1 MKSLHQPSGRIAVLL
16 EVRILKA
23 SIVVRSE
30 IPIAQNRR
38 ALQLP
43 PAWLNATVFVAC
55 VVGAELHEAAAT
67 YDKSLPDESLAY
79 GMASAVSTNP
89 FAMEAPPEAPA
100 CGANTSADAE
110 RSFELHRSAGSFESY
125 DANGDGMRLEESSDG
140 LQPVLQKPAN
150 PSTLLSGL
158 DSVYFQQPEALA
170 TRPSRP
176 HAASPSSPAAA
187 TGKEESV
194 ACVLWELEH
203 LPSSGELM
211 ENVVARL
218 EKLKVYGDEVN
229 RSLCCRVA
237 QRREELTKAASV
249 LGQLRQA
256 LQKLRSESAAVRAGL
271 SAFRQECV
279 LPSLAI
285 TKQQQTK
292 LALEREMQE
301 LLQIQRVEAL
311 LMAAEN
317 SCVNRELPLQAALL
331 VEGAALSFAPQGSQ
345 AASSSQQDE
354 PGESTHPSLQGG
366 IKRMQQM
373 LENLRAELN
382 AALQAAARSLPPPPC
397 SCGWRQPEP
406 VSYSSRRGLQRL
418 RPGSG
423 VATTAAAG
431 SAEGTW
437 PQYYS
442 ALAAFSL
449 LPPSSSV
456 GASVAA
462 AVAAA
467 AAAATRQ
474 VLCAFV
480 PADAAAFSE
489 AESESFEAQR
499 LCARLL
505 FHDTQ
510 QPAAGAADAVAALP
524 SAENLAASVAAAD
537 ASACFM
543 TLLGV
548 QYDILLGA
556 TSLMRWHTAEALRLL
571 AEVKAESSDYQEKRS
586 QAGTSEA
593 EMLELLGGG
602 DARGG
607 CTYTPAARARDRSD
621 SDHSQCETHFVDT
634 YALAASATQRL
645 KGLPSSLRMA
655 LFLLQVR
662 KQFLSQRCFLW
673 QQLQQQTAQ
682 VLQHLDLGGGG
693 STAVSDC
700 LSLMH
705 AVRAF
710 AVLGEAFVASENAE
724 AEAALATEAAAAVA
738 AVAATG
744 APADLRSPSFDAA
757 ADADSA
763 AAAAIAADAAAA
775 AATAAA
781 AAATSGDAGGSVQ
794 RVPKEP
800 VAGRLSQVLVT
811 RVQEAIESLQ
821 ETHTQELLQRVKA
834 ETWERLPV
842 LRRFPLVL
850 LRAPRQLG
858 VLPQRLSEGMHPFAV
873 AAEGCGVAAQ
883 AGRSKSVCGCC
894 GEALPLSTVPNPFA
908 RWLPGTPFA
917 GGELKAASQ
926 ERGDNNASVELA
938 AIEEELKAAKACG
951 RGSDEPPVA
960 VGASQAA
967 AQCVMQYW
975 QLAVCAPEVAVPAVK
990 AMIRVVGFYLAAVAA
1005 CALPD
1010 DICSCLATPLKH
1022 SFPSFGEARD
1032 KIKFAA
1038 SADAAVLRNRLPHLH
1053 WLLCQTDEG
1062 LRASRKKLWRPRS
1075 SDGGSSNAGAANR
1088 TDRPALTELVRP
1100 MARLASPGALWG
1112 LAERVAAVESGR
1124 DLLEALTQQLH
1135 VQGLPQHF
1143 GSRVGTRVLR
1153 QQRGPETGKDYFS
1166 GLLRCL
1172 PREEQH
1178 QLWRLLAAT
1187 RCAAEDLRVLVYRVA
1202 AGSLC
1207 QSSAFLASFHQAAA
1221 ECSTDHVAR
1230 NCSRAVGAPSSAAN
1244 VVARAYAATVQQHR
1258 RQVADLFWKIRCAG
1272 SGSIPASVQ
1281 PLIWRA
1287 VKSQAVADAVD
1298 ALSAVPL
1305 AADAVERC
1313 LSPGPLVALAE
1324 ALREIIAEAEGQYR
1338 KALAAAGCSRSAQQA
1353 AAAAA
1358 ADRGSARAPRD
1369 GTTLERHRADEVCAP
1384 SPLDYSEAD
1393 FDTFLDVCSRTAP
1406 EVVLWCREQQKRALS
1421 FQTEAGSKTLPLRVM
1436 PQMLQRLENAGLL
1449 PKGQTA
1455 EFENEQSVL
1464 LMQLMQPPPPPSS

>member
-1 MKSLHQPSGRIAVLL
+1 MARG
-16 EVRILKA
+16 
-23 SIVVRSE
+23 
-30 IPIAQNRR
+30 
-38 ALQLP
+38 AL
-43 PAWLNATVFVAC
+43 
-55 VVGAELHEAAAT
+55 
-67 YDKSLPDESLAY
+67 
-79 GMASAVSTNP
+79 STNP
-89 FAMEAPPEAPA
+89 FAMEGPP
-100 CGANTSADAE
+100 SASASGVTASAE
-110 RSFELHRSAGSFESY
+110 REHSSELNRRAASFESY
-125 DANGDGMRLEESSDG
+125 DANGDGMRLGDASADG
-140 LQPVLQKPAN
+140 LQPADQQKPAN
-150 PSTLLSGL
+150 SSSLLSSL
-158 DSVYFQQPEALA
+158 DTVYYQEPETHA
-170 TRPSRP
+170 TR
-176 HAASPSSPAAA
+176 AASKPVAVAACTPSAASA
-187 TGKEESV
+187 QGNDECF
-194 ACVLWELEH
+194 ACILWELEH
-203 LPSSGELM
+203 LPSNGELM
-211 ENVVARL
+211 ANIVTRL
-218 EKLKVYGDEVN
+218 EKLKNYGDEVLAAAVAAVSVAAAAAAALAAIACNDSLASAAACFVN

-237 QRREELTKAASV
+237 ERREELTKAASV

-271 SAFRQECV
+271 SAFRVECV
-279 LPSLAI
+279 RPSLAI

-292 LALEREMQE
+292 LALEREMHE

-331 VEGAALSFAPQGSQ
+331 VEGAALSFHPSDSQ
-345 AASSSQQDE
+345 AASVSQQDE
-354 PGESTHPSLQGG
+354 GTAASKHPSLQGG

-373 LENLRAELN
+373 LENLKAELN

-406 VSYSSRRGLQRL
+406 VSYSTRRGLQRL
-418 RPGSG
+418 RQGSG

-431 SAEGTW
+431 SAEDTW

-489 AESESFEAQR
+489 AESESFETQR
-499 LCARLL
+499 LCARLG
-505 FHDTQ
+505 FHDPQ
-510 QPAAGAADAVAALP
+510 QPAAAAAADAVAALP

-556 TSLMRWHTAEALRLL
+556 ASLMRWHATEASRLL
-571 AEVKAESSDYQEKRS
+571 AEVKAESSECLEKRS
-586 QAGTSEA
+586 QANISEA

-602 DARGG
+602 DSRAG
-607 CTYTPAARARDRSD
+607 CTYTSAGRTRKRSD
-621 SDHSQCETHFVDT
+621 SDAPQSEAQFVDT
-634 YALAASATQRL
+634 YELAASATQRL
-645 KGLPSSLRMA
+645 KGLPSNLRLA

-662 KQFLSQRCFLW
+662 KQFLNQRGSLW

-693 STAVSDC
+693 STSVGDC

-710 AVLGEAFVASENAE
+710 AVLGETFVASENAE
-724 AEAALATEAAAAVA
+724 AEAALATEAAAAAA

-775 AATAAA
+775 VATAATAAA
-781 AAATSGDAGGSVQ
+781 ASGDASNSVQ
-794 RVPKEP
+794 HTSKEP
-800 VAGRLSQVLVT
+800 AAGRLSQVLVT
-811 RVQEAIESLQ
+811 RVQEAINSLQ
-821 ETHTQELLQRVKA
+821 ETHTQELLQQVKA

-842 LRRFPLVL
+842 LRRYPLVL

-858 VLPQRLSEGMHPFAV
+858 VLPQQPPEGMHPFAV
-873 AAEGCGVAAQ
+873 AAEGSCLSAQ
-883 AGRSKSVCGCC
+883 TGRSKSVCGCC
-894 GEALPLSTVPNPFA
+894 GEALRLSNVPNPFA
-908 RWLPGTPFA
+908 RWQPGTPFA
-917 GGELKAASQ
+917 GVQFKEAHQ
-926 ERGDNNASVELA
+926 RREENNALSVELA
-938 AIEEELKAAKACG
+938 AIEEELKAAEACG
-951 RGSDEPPVA
+951 RGSDEPPVV
-960 VGASQAA
+960 VGVSQAA

-975 QLAVCAPEVAVPAVK
+975 QLAVCAPEVAVHAVK

-1005 CALPD
+1005 CALPE

-1022 SFPSFGEARD
+1022 SFPSFGDARD
-1032 KIKFAA
+1032 KTRFTA

-1053 WLLCQTDEG
+1053 WLLCQTDED
-1062 LRASRKKLWRPRS
+1062 LRASRKKLLRSRS
-1075 SDGGSSNAGAANR
+1075 SEGGSSNAAAASASRNE
-1088 TDRPALTELVRP
+1088 RPALTELIKP

-1112 LAERVAAVESGR
+1112 LAERVAAVESAR

-1143 GSRVGTRVLR
+1143 GSRESGTRVLR
-1153 QQRGPETGKDYFS
+1153 QQREPPTGKDEPS

-1172 PREEQH
+1172 HREEQQ
-1178 QLWRLLAAT
+1178 QLWRMLAAT
-1187 RCAAEDLRVLVYRVA
+1187 RCAADDLRVLVYRVA

-1221 ECSTDHVAR
+1221 ETNS
-1230 NCSRAVGAPSSAAN
+1230 SSSSSSAASA
-1244 VVARAYAATVQQHR
+1244 VPRAYAAAVQQQR
-1258 RQVADLFWKIRCAG
+1258 RQVVDLFWKIRCAG

-1298 ALSAVPL
+1298 ALSAAPL

-1313 LSPGPLVALAE
+1313 LCPGPLVALAE
-1324 ALREIIAEAEGQYR
+1324 ALREIIAEAQTQYC
-1338 KALAAAGCSRSAQQA
+1338 KALAAAGCAGAAQQHA
-1353 AAAAA
+1353 AAAGG
-1358 ADRGSARAPRD
+1358 DRDSGRSPSD
-1369 GTTLERHRADEVCAP
+1369 GRMLERHRAEELLSL

-1393 FDTFLDVCSRTAP
+1393 FDSFLDICSRTAP
-1406 EVVLWCREQQKRALS
+1406 EVLAWCKEQQKRALLG
-1421 FQTEAGSKTLPLRVM
+1421 FKMETGNKTLPLRVL

-1455 EFENEQSVL
+1455 ELESKQSAL
-1464 LMQLMQPPPPPSS
+1464 LMQLMQPPPPPPS

>member
-1 MKSLHQPSGRIAVLL
+1 MEGPHETPASG
-16 EVRILKA
+16 
-23 SIVVRSE
+23 
-30 IPIAQNRR
+30 
-38 ALQLP
+38 
-43 PAWLNATVFVAC
+43 AT
-55 VVGAELHEAAAT
+55 
-67 YDKSLPDESLAY
+67 
-79 GMASAVSTNP
+79 ASAEV
-89 FAMEAPPEAPA
+89 
-100 CGANTSADAE
+100 E
-110 RSFELHRSAGSFESY
+110 RSSELQRSAGSFESY
-125 DANGDGMRLEESSDG
+125 DTNGDGMRMEGSADEF
-140 LQPVLQKPAN
+140 QPDLQKPAN
-150 PSTLLSGL
+150 PSELLSSL
-158 DSVYFQQPEALA
+158 DSVYFQEPEAPA
-170 TRPSRP
+170 PRP
-176 HAASPSSPAAA
+176 ASESPAASTSDAAAA
-187 TGKEESV
+187 TSEEECV

-203 LPSSGELM
+203 LPISGDLM
-211 ENVVARL
+211 ANVVARL
-218 EKLKVYGDEVN
+218 EKLKTHGDEVN

-237 QRREELTKAASV
+237 ERREELTKAASV
-249 LGQLRQA
+249 LGHLRQA

-331 VEGAALSFAPQGSQ
+331 VEGAALSFDPQGSQ
-345 AASSSQQDE
+345 AFSASQRGE
-354 PGESTHPSLQGG
+354 PGGSTHPSLQGG
-366 IKRMQQM
+366 IKR
-373 LENLRAELN
+373 
-382 AALQAAARSLPPPPC
+382 AAARSLPPPPC

-406 VSYSSRRGLQRL
+406 VSYSSRRGLQRS
-418 RPGSG
+418 RAGSG

-431 SAEGTW
+431 SAEDTW

-489 AESESFEAQR
+489 AESESFDAQR
-499 LCARLL
+499 LSARLRL
-505 FHDTQ
+505 HDNQ
-510 QPAAGAADAVAALP
+510 HPAAGAADAVAALP

-556 TSLMRWHTAEALRLL
+556 AALMRWHAAEALRLL
-571 AEVKAESSDYQEKRS
+571 AEVKAESSECLKKRS
-586 QAGTSEA
+586 QAGISET

-602 DARGG
+602 GARG
-607 CTYTPAARARDRSD
+607 CTYTSAGRTRDRSD
-621 SDHSQCETHFVDT
+621 PDAPQRETQFVDT
-634 YALAASATQRL
+634 YELAALATQRL
-645 KGLPSSLRMA
+645 KGLPSSLRLA

-662 KQFLSQRCFLW
+662 KQFLSQRGSLW

-693 STAVSDC
+693 PTAVGDC
-700 LSLMH
+700 ISLMQ

-710 AVLGEAFVASENAE
+710 AVLGESFVASENAE
-724 AEAALATEAAAAVA
+724 AEAALATEAAAAAA
-738 AVAATG
+738 AVAATR
-744 APADLRSPSFDAA
+744 APADLLSSSFDAA

-781 AAATSGDAGGSVQ
+781 AAAAPGEAVSGAQCTS
-794 RVPKEP
+794 KEP
-800 VAGRLSQVLVT
+800 SAGRLSQVLVA
-811 RVQEAIESLQ
+811 RVQEAIACLQ
-821 ETHTQELLQRVKA
+821 ETHTQELLQQVKA

-842 LRRFPLVL
+842 LRRYPLVL

-858 VLPQRLSEGMHPFAV
+858 VLPQQLSEGMHPFAV
-873 AAEGCGVAAQ
+873 AAEGGAVAAQ
-883 AGRSKSVCGCC
+883 AGRGRNLCGCC
-894 GEALPLSTVPNPFA
+894 GEALRLSTVPNPFA
-908 RWLPGTPFA
+908 RWQPGAPFA
-917 GGELKAASQ
+917 GTELKTIHQA
-926 ERGDNNASVELA
+926 RGDSNASVELA
-938 AIEEELKAAKACG
+938 AIEEELKAAEACG

-975 QLAVCAPEVAVPAVK
+975 QLAVCAPEVGVPAVK
-990 AMIRVVGFYLAAVAA
+990 AMIQVVGFYLAAVAA
-1005 CALPD
+1005 SALPE

-1022 SFPSFGEARD
+1022 SFPSFGETRD
-1032 KIKFAA
+1032 KLKTTG

-1053 WLLCQTDEG
+1053 WLLCQTDED
-1062 LRASRKKLWRPRS
+1062 LRASRKKLLRS
-1075 SDGGSSNAGAANR
+1075 RSGEGGSSNTAAAS
-1088 TDRPALTELVRP
+1088 RPVLTELIRP
-1100 MARLASPGALWG
+1100 MARMASPGALWG
-1112 LAERVAAVESGR
+1112 LAERVAAVESAR

-1143 GSRVGTRVLR
+1143 GSREGTRVLR
-1153 QQRGPETGKDYFS
+1153 QQREPAAGRDESS

-1172 PREEQH
+1172 PREEQQ

-1187 RCAAEDLRVLVYRVA
+1187 RCAADDLRALVYRVA

-1207 QSSAFLASFHQAAA
+1207 QSSAFLSSFHQAVT
-1221 ECSTDHVAR
+1221 ECSSERVVR
-1230 NCSRAVGAPSSAAN
+1230 NGSRALGVSTSGAN
-1244 VVARAYAATVQQHR
+1244 VLPRAHAAAVQQHR

-1272 SGSIPASVQ
+1272 SGSIPVSVQ

-1287 VKSQAVADAVD
+1287 VKSQAVADALD

-1305 AADAVERC
+1305 AVDAAERC

-1324 ALREIIAEAEGQYR
+1324 ALREIIAEAEAQYR
-1338 KALAAAGCSRSAQQA
+1338 KALAAAGYPGA
-1353 AAAAA
+1353 APNAAGY
-1358 ADRGSARAPRD
+1358 DRGGARAPRD
-1369 GTTLERHRADEVCAP
+1369 GTTLERHGTTELFSL
-1384 SPLDYSEAD
+1384 SPLNYSEAD
-1393 FDTFLDVCSRTAP
+1393 FDSFLDVCSRTAP
-1406 EVVLWCREQQKRALS
+1406 EVMLWCKEQQKRALS
-1421 FQTEAGSKTLPLRVM
+1421 FQPDASSKTLPLRVM
-1436 PQMLQRLENAGLL
+1436 PQMLQRLENAGLI

-1455 EFENEQSVL
+1455 EFENKQSAL
-1464 LMQLMQPPPPPSS
+1464 LMQLMQPPPPPS

>member
-1 MKSLHQPSGRIAVLL
+1 MEGPSEAT
-16 EVRILKA
+16 A
-23 SIVVRSE
+23 SG
-30 IPIAQNRR
+30 
-38 ALQLP
+38 
-43 PAWLNATVFVAC
+43 ATA
-55 VVGAELHEAAAT
+55 
-67 YDKSLPDESLAY
+67 
-79 GMASAVSTNP
+79 
-89 FAMEAPPEAPA
+89 
-100 CGANTSADAE
+100 SADAE
-110 RSFELHRSAGSFESY
+110 RSLELHRNAGSFESY
-125 DANGDGMRLEESSDG
+125 DANGDGMRLDGSADG
-140 LQPVLQKPAN
+140 LKPDLQKPAN
-150 PSTLLSGL
+150 PSSLLSTL
-158 DSVYFQQPEALA
+158 DRTYFQEFEAHA
-170 TRPSRP
+170 TRPASRP
-176 HAASPSSPAAA
+176 LAAPASSEAAA
-187 TGKEESV
+187 TGEEECA

-203 LPSSGELM
+203 LPSNGELM
-211 ENVVARL
+211 AHVVARL
-218 EKLKVYGDEVN
+218 EKLKIYGDEVN

-237 QRREELTKAASV
+237 ERREELTKAASV

-271 SAFRQECV
+271 SAFRLECL

-292 LALEREMQE
+292 LALEQEMQE

-331 VEGAALSFAPQGSQ
+331 VEGAALSFYPPGSQ
-345 AASSSQQDE
+345 AAPPSQQGE
-354 PGESTHPSLQGG
+354 PGRSKHPSLQGG
-366 IKRMQQM
+366 IKR
-373 LENLRAELN
+373 
-382 AALQAAARSLPPPPC
+382 AAARSLPPPPC

-418 RPGSG
+418 RQGSG

-431 SAEGTW
+431 SAEDTW

-456 GASVAA
+456 GASIAA

-499 LCARLL
+499 LCARLG
-505 FHDTQ
+505 FHDMQ

-556 TSLMRWHTAEALRLL
+556 ASLMRWHATEALRLL
-571 AEVKAESSDYQEKRS
+571 AEVKTESSNCLEKRS
-586 QAGTSEA
+586 QAGISEA

-602 DARGG
+602 DTRGG
-607 CTYTPAARARDRSD
+607 CADTSAGRTRNRSD
-621 SDHSQCETHFVDT
+621 SDHPQCETQFVDT
-634 YALAASATQRL
+634 YELAASATQRL
-645 KGLPSSLRMA
+645 KGLPSNLRLA

-662 KQFLSQRCFLW
+662 KQFLNQRGSLW
-673 QQLQQQTAQ
+673 QQLQEQTAQ
-682 VLQHLDLGGGG
+682 VLQHFDLGGGG
-693 STAVSDC
+693 PTAVGDC

-724 AEAALATEAAAAVA
+724 AEAALAAEAAATAA

-744 APADLRSPSFDAA
+744 APADLHSPSFDAA

-775 AATAAA
+775 VATAATAAA
-781 AAATSGDAGGSVQ
+781 ASGAANGSVQ
-794 RVPKEP
+794 RAFKEP
-800 VAGRLSQVLVT
+800 SADRLSHVLVT
-811 RVQEAIESLQ
+811 RVQEAIDSLQ
-821 ETHTQELLQRVKA
+821 ETHTQELLQQVKA

-842 LRRFPLVL
+842 LRRYPLVL
-850 LRAPRQLG
+850 LRAPRHFG
-858 VLPQRLSEGMHPFAV
+858 ILPQQAAEGMHSFAV
-873 AAEGCGVAAQ
+873 AAEGCSVSAQ
-883 AGRSKSVCGCC
+883 ADRSTSVCGCC
-894 GEALPLSTVPNPFA
+894 GEALRLSNVPNPFA
-908 RWLPGTPFA
+908 RWQPGTAFA
-917 GGELKAASQ
+917 GVELKAAHQ
-926 ERGDNNASVELA
+926 EREDNSASVELA
-938 AIEEELKAAKACG
+938 AIEEELKAVEACG

-967 AQCVMQYW
+967 AQCIMQYW

-1005 CALPD
+1005 CALPE
-1010 DICSCLATPLKH
+1010 DISSCLATPLKH
-1022 SFPSFGEARD
+1022 SLPSFGEARD
-1032 KIKFAA
+1032 KMKFMA

-1053 WLLCQTDEG
+1053 WLLCQTDED
-1062 LRASRKKLWRPRS
+1062 LRISRKKLLRSRS
-1075 SDGGSSNAGAANR
+1075 SDGCSSNAAAASR
-1088 TDRPALTELVRP
+1088 TERPALTELIRP

-1112 LAERVAAVESGR
+1112 LAERVAAVESAR

-1135 VQGLPQHF
+1135 AQGLPQDF
-1143 GSRVGTRVLR
+1143 GSREGTRVLR
-1153 QQRGPETGKDYFS
+1153 QQRGPAAGQDECS

-1172 PREEQH
+1172 HREEQQ

-1207 QSSAFLASFHQAAA
+1207 QSSAFLASLHQAAA
-1221 ECSTDHVAR
+1221 ESSSSERAAR
-1230 NCSRAVGAPSSAAN
+1230 NCSRATGAPSSVAN
-1244 VVARAYAATVQQHR
+1244 VVPRAYAAAVQQHR

-1287 VKSQAVADAVD
+1287 VKSQAVADAAD
-1298 ALSAVPL
+1298 ALSAAPV

-1324 ALREIIAEAEGQYR
+1324 ALREIIAEAEAQYC
-1338 KALAAAGCSRSAQQA
+1338 KALAAAGCSGAAQHA
-1353 AAAAA
+1353 AAAN
-1358 ADRGSARAPRD
+1358 RGSARPLRY
-1369 GTTLERHRADEVCAP
+1369 GTMLERHRADELFAS
-1384 SPLDYSEAD
+1384 SPLHYSEAD
-1393 FDTFLDVCSRTAP
+1393 FDNFLDICSRTAP
-1406 EVVLWCREQQKRALS
+1406 EVLLWCKEQQKRALG
-1421 FQTEAGSKTLPLRVM
+1421 FQMDAGSKTLPLRVM

-1449 PKGQTA
+1449 PKGQTT
-1455 EFENEQSVL
+1455 EFEYKQSVL
-1464 LMQLMQPPPPPSS
+1464 LMQLMQPPPPSS